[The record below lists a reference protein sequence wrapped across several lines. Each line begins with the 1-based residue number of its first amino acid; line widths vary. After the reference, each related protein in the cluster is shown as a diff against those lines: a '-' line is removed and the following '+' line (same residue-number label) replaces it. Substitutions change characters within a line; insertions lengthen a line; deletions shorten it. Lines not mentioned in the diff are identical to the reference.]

1 VRPKRILLVNPN
13 ISGLVTTILA
23 REARVVAGQRVEILA
38 VSPSF
43 GSASIECVAEIAIAA
58 HGVLET
64 VAAHPDYDA
73 AVIAAFGDPGLEAA
87 REIASMPVFGLGE
100 SGIRAAVAHG
110 RRFAIITIGP
120 QLRSIIERMAGTHGA
135 SGRLVAVRF
144 LGVSVLDA
152 ARDRAALE
160 HAVFDAVHECVSQ
173 DGAEAVL
180 LGGAPFAGVG
190 RALTRRGTVPI
201 YDGLETA
208 IELAVAASRLDI
220 AEAVQPPS
228 TKERRGV
235 AWQSRTNA
243 RSENRQLKRDT
254 IWPGNTLFR
263 GRTKRQSPRTK
274 LKGWR
279 KNFSIYLPSS
289 AIRGRFGLL
298 VGTIGV

>member
-1 VRPKRILLVNPN
+1 MTPKRILLVNPN
-13 ISGLVTTILA
+13 TSGLVTTILA
-23 REARVVAGQRVEILA
+23 REAGVVAGQRAEILA

-43 GSASIECVAEIAIAA
+43 GSTSIECVAEIAIAA

-64 VAAHPDYDA
+64 IAAHSDYDA

-135 SGRLVAVRF
+135 SGRLVALRF

-160 HAVFDAVHECVSQ
+160 HAVFDAVHECVSH

-235 AWQSRTNA
+235 SISLARKIDAFLAARTW
-243 RSENRQLKRDT
+243 SK
-254 IWPGNTLFR
+254 
-263 GRTKRQSPRTK
+263 
-274 LKGWR
+274 
-279 KNFSIYLPSS
+279 
-289 AIRGRFGLL
+289 
-298 VGTIGV
+298 

>member
-1 VRPKRILLVNPN
+1 VSPKRILLVNPN
-13 ISGLVTTILA
+13 ISGSVTTILA
-23 REARVVAGQRVEILA
+23 REAQMVAGQRAEILA
-38 VSPSF
+38 VSPFF

-64 VAAHPDYDA
+64 IAAHPGYDA
-73 AVIAAFGDPGLEAA
+73 AIIAAFGDPGLEAA
-87 REIASMPVFGLGE
+87 REIARMPVFGLGE

-135 SGRLVAVRF
+135 SGRLVALRF
-144 LGVSVLDA
+144 LGVNVLDA

-235 AWQSRTNA
+235 SIALARKIDAFLTARTW
-243 RSENRQLKRDT
+243 SK
-254 IWPGNTLFR
+254 
-263 GRTKRQSPRTK
+263 
-274 LKGWR
+274 
-279 KNFSIYLPSS
+279 
-289 AIRGRFGLL
+289 
-298 VGTIGV
+298 